1 MQGPG
6 FNLQY
11 LKKKTKKKNPEG
23 NKDYQC
29 LNACL
34 PRMSAKTNNKKEPRK
49 FVLTDL
55 ILLSGEIIS
64 QIFSWLFFLPLFL
77 DSVLRVV
84 SPRPPPPVP
93 LRLGLTV
100 SQAAF
105 EHALTL
111 QV

>member
-11 LKKKTKKKNPEG
+11 LKKKKNPEG

-34 PRMSAKTNNKKEPRK
+34 PRVSAKTNNKKEPRK
-49 FVLTDL
+49 FVLTDFT
-55 ILLSGEIIS
+55 IRRDH
-64 QIFSWLFFLPLFL
+64 FSDLFL
-77 DSVLRVV
+77 ALLAFV
-84 SPRPPPPVP
+84 SGLCSAPPPP

-105 EHALTL
+105 EQALTL